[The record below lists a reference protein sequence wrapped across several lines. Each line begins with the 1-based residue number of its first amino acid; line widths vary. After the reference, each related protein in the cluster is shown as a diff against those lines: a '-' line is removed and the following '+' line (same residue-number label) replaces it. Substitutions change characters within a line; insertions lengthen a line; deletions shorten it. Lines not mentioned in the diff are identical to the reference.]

1 MPCATI
7 TRMMMPALYTS
18 LGPWTVHT
26 FTLWMGVAILLTGAL
41 ALRAFP
47 APERAARADALLAT
61 LVGAVLGARL
71 LHVLLNLDYFASAG
85 DEALRVAAGGLEW
98 HGALAGGLLGLW
110 LLVRLRFRSDPT
122 AAGRW
127 LSRLLDALVWAL
139 PLLLLGGWYGC
150 LGAGCGTGYEVD
162 TLARYPA
169 WAAVEYA
176 DVYGIVAPRWFTP
189 GFGMV
194 LGMATLV
201 WVWLL
206 RRTPGRFALTTALVG
221 TGMFVIG
228 IFRADRTPLW
238 FGLRADQVLDVLT
251 VALSLAWAGWSV
263 RNRRETG
270 KEQANDF

>member
-1 MPCATI
+1 MPCW
-7 TRMMMPALYTS
+7 RRWS
-18 LGPWTVHT
+18 GRCW
-26 FTLWMGVAILLTGAL
+26 GRGR
-41 ALRAFP
+41 LRA
-47 APERAARADALLAT
+47 
-61 LVGAVLGARL
+61 
-71 LHVLLNLDYFASAG
+71 LNLDYFASAG

-150 LGAGCGTGYEVD
+150 LGAGCGPGYEVD
-162 TLARYPA
+162 TLQMLSRVGRRRICRCV
-169 WAAVEYA
+169 WNCRAALVH
-176 DVYGIVAPRWFTP
+176 PRFWD
-189 GFGMV
+189 GAGH
-194 LGMATLV
+194 GDAG

-206 RRTPGRFALTTALVG
+206 RRTPGDLRCTTALVG
-221 TGMFVIG
+221 TGTSVIG